1 MLKKILFAFF
11 LLTLSTASSGQIY
24 LIKGDSLHCFTRGQA
39 VGIATSLTEL
49 NECRE
54 LSLLSEQGLEQ
65 WSLLV
70 DAKDGEIINL
80 EQQVRLH
87 FEIGEYYKN
96 QLATTQTAYKKEV
109 RRHKFTKVMGVL
121 LITLAA
127 GIVVMQ

>member
-1 MLKKILFAFF
+1 MLVC
-11 LLTLSTASSGQIY
+11 LLTLSKPSLSQIY
-24 LIKGDSLHCFTRGQA
+24 LIEGDSLHCFSRHQA
-39 VGIATSLTEL
+39 VGIAKVITEL
-49 NECRE
+49 QSYKE
-54 LSLLSEQGLEQ
+54 LELLNEQGLEQ

-70 DAKDGEIINL
+70 DAKDAEIINL

-96 QLATTQTAYKKEV
+96 QLAVTQSAYKKEV

-127 GIVVMQ
+127 GVVVLQ